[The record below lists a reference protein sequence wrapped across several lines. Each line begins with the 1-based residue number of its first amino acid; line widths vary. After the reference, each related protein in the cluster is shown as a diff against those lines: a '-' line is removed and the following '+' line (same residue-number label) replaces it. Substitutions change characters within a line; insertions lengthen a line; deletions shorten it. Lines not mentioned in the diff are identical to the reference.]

1 MTTAVFIPLLPLL
14 AAMLI
19 GWQGKRLASRVALI
33 GIVAT
38 AGSSFFSFLTLYH
51 VSTEGPFQLTFWSWG
66 QGASSALT
74 FGMLVDRLTAVMMVL
89 ISSVS
94 VIIHLYSRRYLQ
106 GDAGYQRFFGLLG
119 LMTFTILS
127 LVASANFLMLFLFW
141 QLLSWVL
148 YLLLAFNFSYPA
160 ACEYARK
167 TLLVHRIGDITFLSG
182 LLLIYQYFGTFEFA
196 VVFQLAASDPP
207 MIRLVSG
214 FPFEI
219 SIVPVIGLLIFVGA
233 MAKSAQFP
241 LHVWLPDTM
250 DSPTPVSALMH
261 AGIINAGGFLLNRLA
276 PLYALSPSTLHLV
289 FIVGFCTVLLGASM
303 MLVQNDIKKTLGFST
318 MGQMGYMIMECGLGA
333 FALAI
338 FHLIAHGFFK
348 ATLFLASG
356 SIIQAARHEP
366 KFPPT
371 SGHRPTKLPTTLT
384 WTTGLSVTLLMPLFI
399 LLVAHG
405 VLDVP
410 LRDDHGAVIFL
421 FFGWV
426 TASQAIFSLYRLQA
440 VASWKVAGAMIAT
453 LFFIGFIYLWA
464 GESFTHFLYPE
475 PGVADGFFEAAAFQ
489 PQVFDALII
498 ISTLVV
504 LFGWLVMYTTARGQ
518 KILNPHW
525 VLSIRQTGWVLLI
538 NRCYVDGLYKK
549 LGAAL
554 LRLAEKVAYR
564 Y

>member
-1 MTTAVFIPLLPLL
+1 MTTAIFIPLLPLL
-14 AAMLI
+14 AALVI
-19 GWQGKRLASRVALI
+19 GLQGKRLTSHVAVI

-38 AGSSFFSFLTLYH
+38 AGSTVFSFLTLYQ
-51 VSTEGPFQLTFWSWG
+51 VSTEGTYQLTFWSWG
-66 QGASSALT
+66 NGASPLLT

-94 VIIHLYSRRYLQ
+94 TIIHLYSRRYLQ
-106 GDAGYQRFFGLLG
+106 GDAGYERFFSLLG

-127 LVASANFLMLFLFW
+127 VVASSNFLMLFLFW

-148 YLLLAFNFSYPA
+148 YLLLAFNYAYPPA
-160 ACEYARK
+160 YEYALK
-167 TLLVHRIGDITFLSG
+167 TLLVHRVGDISFLCG
-182 LLLIYQYFGTFEFA
+182 LLLIYQYFGTFEFTA
-196 VVFQLAASDPP
+196 VFQQAASDPP
-207 MIRLVSG
+207 MIGLWSG
-214 FPFEI
+214 SAAEI
-219 SIVPVIGLLIFVGA
+219 SIVPVIALLIFIGA

-276 PLYALSPSTLHLV
+276 PLYVLSPSTLHLV
-289 FIVGFCTVLLGASM
+289 FVVGVLTVLLGASM

-371 SGHRPTKLPTTLT
+371 SGHRPTKLPTGLT
-384 WTTGLSVTLLMPLFI
+384 WTTGLTITLLMPLVI

-405 VLDVP
+405 VLKIP
-410 LRDDHGAVIFL
+410 LQDSHGAVIFL

-426 TASQAIFSLYRLQA
+426 TASQAIFSLYRMQA
-440 VASWKVAGAMIAT
+440 VASWKVAGAMIGT
-453 LFFIGFIYLWA
+453 LFFIGFVYLWA
-464 GESFTHFLYPE
+464 GETFTHFLYPE
-475 PGVADGFFEAAAFQ
+475 PGVANGFFKAAAFP

-498 ISTLVV
+498 LSTMVV
-504 LFGWLVMYTTARGQ
+504 LFGWLVLYTTARGQ
-518 KILNPHW
+518 KILNPQW
-525 VLSIRQTGWVLLI
+525 VLSIRLTGWVLLI

-549 LGAAL
+549 LGNAL

-564 Y
+564 F

>member
-289 FIVGFCTVLLGASM
+289 FIVGVCTVLLGASM

-371 SGHRPTKLPTTLT
+371 SGHRPTRLPTTLT

>member
-19 GWQGKRLASRVALI
+19 GWQGKRLASRVASI

-38 AGSSFFSFLTLYH
+38 AGSSVFSFLTLYH
-51 VSTEGPFQLTFWSWG
+51 VSTEGPFQLTFLSWG
-66 QGASSALT
+66 HGASPSLT

-94 VIIHLYSRRYLQ
+94 TIIHLYSRRYLQ

-167 TLLVHRIGDITFLSG
+167 TLLVHRIGDISFLCG

-196 VVFQLAASDPP
+196 DVFQLAALDPP
-207 MIRLVSG
+207 MIRLWSG

-219 SIVPVIGLLIFVGA
+219 SIVPVIALLIFVGA

-289 FIVGFCTVLLGASM
+289 FIVGVCTVLLGASM

-371 SGHRPTKLPTTLT
+371 SGHRPTRLPTGLT
-384 WTTGLSVTLLMPLFI
+384 WTTGLSVTLLMPLII

-405 VLDVP
+405 VLEVP
-410 LRDDHGAVIFL
+410 LQDSHGAVIFL

-453 LFFIGFIYLWA
+453 LFFIGFVYLWA
-464 GESFTHFLYPE
+464 GETFTHFLYPE
-475 PGVADGFFEAAAFQ
+475 PGVANGFFKAAAF
-489 PQVFDALII
+489 PPEVFDALII
-498 ISTLVV
+498 VSTLVV
-504 LFGWLVMYTTARGQ
+504 LFGWLVLYTTARGQ
-518 KILNPHW
+518 KILNPQW

>member
-1 MTTAVFIPLLPLL
+1 MNTAVYIPLFPLL

-19 GWQGKRLASRVALI
+19 GWQGKRLASHVALI
-33 GIVAT
+33 GILAT
-38 AGSSFFSFLTLYH
+38 VGSCFFSFLTLYQ

-66 QGASSALT
+66 QVASPSLT
-74 FGMLVDRLTAVMMVL
+74 VGMLVDRLTAVMMVL

-94 VIIHLYSRRYLQ
+94 TIIHLYSRRYLQ
-106 GDAGYQRFFGLLG
+106 GDPGYQRFFGLLG

-160 ACEYARK
+160 AYEYARK
-167 TLLVHRIGDITFLSG
+167 TLLVHRIGDISFLCG
-182 LLLIYQYFGTFEFA
+182 LLLMYQYFGTFEFA
-196 VVFQLAASDPP
+196 AVFQAASSDPP
-207 MIRLVSG
+207 LIRLWAGIPV
-214 FPFEI
+214 EI
-219 SIVPVIGLLIFVGA
+219 SIVPVIALLIFVGA

-276 PLYALSPSTLHLV
+276 PLYALSPTTLHLV
-289 FIVGFCTVLLGASM
+289 FVVGAGTVILGASM

-356 SIIQAARHEP
+356 SLIHAARHEP

-371 SGHRPTKLPTTLT
+371 SGHRPTRLPTKLT

-410 LRDDHGAVIFL
+410 LRADHGAVIFL

-426 TASQAIFSLYRLQA
+426 TASQVIFSLYRLQA
-440 VASWKVAGAMIAT
+440 VASWKVAGAMIAM
-453 LFFIGFIYLWA
+453 LFFIGFVYLWA
-464 GESFTHFLYPE
+464 GELFTHFLYPD
-475 PGVADGFFEAAAFQ
+475 PGVANGFFKAAAFP
-489 PQVFDALII
+489 PQVFDGLIVL
-498 ISTLVV
+498 STLVV
-504 LFGWLVMYTTARGQ
+504 LFGWLILYTTARGQ

-549 LGAAL
+549 LGRAL

>member
-371 SGHRPTKLPTTLT
+371 SGHRPTRLPTTLT

>member
-19 GWQGKRLASRVALI
+19 GWQGKRLKSRVAWL

-38 AGSSFFSFLTLYH
+38 AGSTLFSFLTLYQ

-66 QGASSALT
+66 HGPSPSLT

-94 VIIHLYSRRYLQ
+94 TIIHLYSRRYLQ
-106 GDAGYQRFFGLLG
+106 GDPGYERFFGLLG

-127 LVASANFLMLFLFW
+127 LVASSNFLVLFLFW

-148 YLLLAFNFSYPA
+148 YLLLAFNFSHTL

-167 TLLVHRIGDITFLSG
+167 TLLVHRIGDISFLCG
-182 LLLIYQYFGTFEFA
+182 LLLIFQYFGTFEFA
-196 VVFQLAASDPP
+196 AVFQRAAADPP
-207 MIRLVSG
+207 MIRLWSG
-214 FPFEI
+214 SSFEI
-219 SIVPVIGLLIFVGA
+219 SIVPVIALLIFVGA

-276 PLYALSPSTLHLV
+276 PLYALSPTTLHLV
-289 FIVGFCTVLLGASM
+289 FIVGVLTVLLGASM

-348 ATLFLASG
+348 ASLFLASG
-356 SIIQAARHEP
+356 SIIQDARHEP
-366 KFPPT
+366 KFPPA
-371 SGHRPTKLPTTLT
+371 SGHQPTRLPNKLT
-384 WTTGLSVTLLMPLFI
+384 WTTGLLVTLFMPLII

-410 LRDDHGAVIFL
+410 LQDDHGAVIFL

-426 TASQAIFSLYRLQA
+426 TASQAIFSIYRLHA
-440 VASWKVAGAMIAT
+440 VASWKVAGAMIVT
-453 LFFIGFIYLWA
+453 LFFIGFVYLWA
-464 GESFTHFLYPE
+464 GETFTHFLYPA
-475 PGVADGFFEAAAFQ
+475 PGVADGFFKAAAFP
-489 PQVFDALII
+489 PQVFDAVII
-498 ISTLVV
+498 FSTLVV
-504 LFGWLVMYTTARGQ
+504 LFGWLVLYTTARGQ
-518 KILNPHW
+518 KILNPNW
-525 VLSIRQTGWVLLI
+525 VLAIRQAGWVLLI
-538 NRCYVDGLYKK
+538 NRCYVDGIYKK
-549 LGAAL
+549 TGSAL
-554 LRLAEKVAYR
+554 LRLAQKVAYR

>member
-1 MTTAVFIPLLPLL
+1 MNTAVFIPLLPLL

-19 GWQGKRLASRVALI
+19 GWQGKRLQSHVALI
-33 GIVAT
+33 GIVAA
-38 AGSSFFSFLTLYH
+38 AGSSLFSFLTLYQ
-51 VSTEGPFQLTFWSWG
+51 VSTQGPFHLTFWSWG
-66 QGASSALT
+66 QEASPSLT
-74 FGMLVDRLTAVMMVL
+74 VGMLVDRLTAVMMVL

-94 VIIHLYSRRYLQ
+94 TVIHLYSRRYLQ
-106 GDAGYQRFFGLLG
+106 GDPGYQRFFGLLG

-127 LVASANFLMLFLFW
+127 LVASPNFLVLFLFW

-148 YLLLAFNFSYPA
+148 YLLLAFNVTHSLA
-160 ACEYARK
+160 SEYARK
-167 TLLVHRIGDITFLSG
+167 TLLVHRIGDVSFLCG
-182 LLLIYQYFGTFEFA
+182 LLLLYQYFGTFEFA
-196 VVFQLAASDPP
+196 AVFQQAASDPP
-207 MIRLVSG
+207 MIRLWAGSPV
-214 FPFEI
+214 EL
-219 SIVPVIGLLIFVGA
+219 SIVPVIALLIFVGA

-276 PLYALSPSTLHLV
+276 PLYALSPTTLHLV
-289 FIVGFCTVLLGASM
+289 FVVGAGTVLLGASM

-356 SIIQAARHEP
+356 SLIQAARHEP

-371 SGHRPTKLPTTLT
+371 SGHRPTRLPTGLT

-405 VLDVP
+405 VLEVP
-410 LRDDHGAVIFL
+410 LRDAHGAVIFL

-440 VASWKVAGAMIAT
+440 VASWKVAGAMIGT
-453 LFFIGFIYLWA
+453 LFFIGFVYLWA
-464 GESFTHFLYPE
+464 GETFTHFLYPD
-475 PGVADGFFEAAAFQ
+475 PGVANGFFQAAAFP
-489 PQVFDALII
+489 PQVFDALILLA
-498 ISTLVV
+498 TLVV
-504 LFGWLVMYTTARGQ
+504 LFGWLILYTTARGQ

-525 VLSIRQTGWVLLI
+525 VLSIRQTGWVLFI
-538 NRCYVDGLYKK
+538 NRCYVDGLCKK
-549 LGAAL
+549 LGSAL

>member
-14 AAMLI
+14 AATLI

-207 MIRLVSG
+207 MIRLWSG

>member
-207 MIRLVSG
+207 MIRLWSG

-525 VLSIRQTGWVLLI
+525 VLSIRQTDWVLLI

>member
-1 MTTAVFIPLLPLL
+1 MNTAVFIPLFPLL

-19 GWQGKRLASRVALI
+19 GWQGKRLKSHVAPI

-38 AGSSFFSFLTLYH
+38 AGSSIFSFLTLYH
-51 VSTEGPFQLTFWSWG
+51 VSTEGPFQLILWSWG
-66 QGASSALT
+66 QGASPSLT
-74 FGMLVDRLTAVMMVL
+74 VGMLVDRLTAVMMVL

-94 VIIHLYSRRYLQ
+94 TVIHLYSRRYLQ
-106 GDAGYQRFFGLLG
+106 GDPGYQRFFGLLG

-127 LVASANFLMLFLFW
+127 LVSSSNFLMLFLLW

-148 YLLLAFNFSYPA
+148 YLLLAFNFSHSLAY
-160 ACEYARK
+160 EYARK
-167 TLLVHRIGDITFLSG
+167 TLLVHRIGDISFLCG
-182 LLLIYQYFGTFEFA
+182 LLLIYRYFGTFEFA
-196 VVFQLAASDPP
+196 TVFQLAASNPP
-207 MIRLVSG
+207 MIQLWSG
-214 FPFEI
+214 FPVEI
-219 SIVPVIGLLIFVGA
+219 SIVPIIALLIFVGA

-276 PLYALSPSTLHLV
+276 PFYALSPTTLHLV
-289 FIVGFCTVLLGASM
+289 FIVGVCTVLLGASM

-371 SGHRPTKLPTTLT
+371 SGHRPTRLPTKLT
-384 WTTGLSVTLLMPLFI
+384 WTTGLSVTLLMPLCI

-453 LFFIGFIYLWA
+453 LFFIGFVYLWA
-464 GESFTHFLYPE
+464 GESFTHFLYPA
-475 PGVADGFFEAAAFQ
+475 PGVANGFFKAAAFP

-498 ISTLVV
+498 FSTLVV
-504 LFGWLVMYTTARGQ
+504 LFGWLILYTTARGQ
-518 KILNPHW
+518 KILNLQW
-525 VLSIRQTGWVLLI
+525 VLSIRQTGWVLFI
-538 NRCYVDGLYKK
+538 NRCYVDGLYNK
-549 LGAAL
+549 LGSAL
-554 LRLAEKVAYR
+554 LRLAEKVASR